1 MLKPTCSLCS
11 RMNRTQI
18 ISKKC
23 EPEGFYTKYTS
34 CNFTHTSIS
43 NTGMFLDFK
52 LSTMKIHTL
61 TLPLIVFHL
70 SDSWS
75 RGPGAYPSCRRARG
89 GATQRARQPPN
100 LETPCTF
107 LDCARKPG
115 YLERAR
121 TENMQTPRYGS
132 RRTQDV
138 LTTAPLRCP
147 VNMTRVKY
155 KRLQRST
162 QKTVSK
168 RKRNLGVII
177 TPGGFSLCRV
187 PRVRFRQV

>member
-1 MLKPTCSLCS
+1 MSLKAFIPNIQAAILL
-11 RMNRTQI
+11 
-18 ISKKC
+18 
-23 EPEGFYTKYTS
+23 
-34 CNFTHTSIS
+34 THPSIS

-75 RGPGAYPSCRRARG
+75 RGPGAYPSCHRASG
-89 GATQRARQPPN
+89 GATQRARQPAN

-107 LDCARKPG
+107 LDCARKPE

-121 TENMQTPRYGS
+121 TENVQTPRHGS

-138 LTTAPLRCP
+138 LTTAPLCCP

-177 TPGGFSLCRV
+177 TPGGFSLCCV